1 MGEVRNEKKQLEN
14 KGTGTDSDG
23 SLLAVRLFGSQR
35 NIGNGSRDTGGDTRA
50 LLKYRDGGRNAAI
63 SRAGGTLRKRRED
76 TELSD
81 RGMDECRKGEPPSAR
96 NYDEQ

>member
-35 NIGNGSRDTGGDTRA
+35 NIGNGSRDTGGDT
-50 LLKYRDGGRNAAI
+50 
-63 SRAGGTLRKRRED
+63 
-76 TELSD
+76 
-81 RGMDECRKGEPPSAR
+81 
-96 NYDEQ
+96 